1 MGCFLRQNLPAI
13 NVVLRTS
20 CTIRASL
27 TVDALRRPP
36 IVFCADASH
45 SGKIPVPRDCHSD
58 VKRVISPLPPSIPAF
73 PAACRSVT
81 ALDSSGPL
89 LAIGFEMR
97 LSFRL
102 SSALVAALILVAAG
116 VAMYQ
121 TNAERSA
128 LRREL
133 ERRALAVAENLEK
146 SVAPLLL
153 SGSSDLQPLV
163 RQFAIHEGLAGAAV
177 YDRQERMLAITPGID
192 ATLASVLARN
202 LQSAAGSESFFKF
215 NGRLIHSVTL
225 PVFVDGIPV
234 GRVQVLHDAAYI
246 GARQASLWRR
256 ALIGT
261 VMQAL
266 LIVCLTPLILRRS
279 LRQPLTRLAKWL
291 AELRGGAVTDG
302 PDLPEEGDFQPV
314 KREAARLASTLTAAR
329 AAAMEE
335 ARLRETAEAVWTSE
349 RLRAFIQIRL
359 KQSHVVV
366 VSNREPY
373 EHFRRRSGIE
383 CTVPASGLV
392 TALEPVL
399 CASGGTWIAQ
409 GTGDADRET
418 VDENDRVRVPPK
430 SPQYSLRRVWLTPEE
445 EEGFYF
451 GFSNEGL
458 WPLCH
463 IAHTRPTF
471 RSQDW
476 ESYCRVNQLF
486 ADTVLE
492 EIEGQSH
499 PVVLVQD
506 YHFALLP
513 RMIKTAR
520 PDARVAI
527 FWHIPWPNSE
537 AFGICPWQDEL
548 LTGLLGADLVGF
560 HAQVHCN
567 NFLDTVDRALESRI
581 DRERFAVDR
590 LGRVTHVRPF
600 PISVPFVGDVSR
612 PASAE
617 SRHIERVALCKSN
630 ALDPV
635 MLGVGV
641 DRVDYTKGILERLR
655 ALELFFEKYR
665 SYRGRFT
672 FVQIGAPSRTRI
684 PCYQDLMQEVTAE
697 VERIN
702 RRFRSGGWQPIVFIP
717 RHHSHEEILPYYR
730 ACDVCLVTSLH
741 DGMNLVAKEFV
752 VARADGQAVLVLS
765 RFAGAS
771 HELTDALI
779 INPYDTESLADTIY
793 RALEMSPEERRERM
807 TCLRNVVRENN
818 IYRWAGTLIAEL
830 AAIRVDAPQTRW
842 SRLRHVVGA
851 Q

>member
-1 MGCFLRQNLPAI
+1 
-13 NVVLRTS
+13 
-20 CTIRASL
+20 
-27 TVDALRRPP
+27 
-36 IVFCADASH
+36 
-45 SGKIPVPRDCHSD
+45 
-58 VKRVISPLPPSIPAF
+58 
-73 PAACRSVT
+73 
-81 ALDSSGPL
+81 
-89 LAIGFEMR
+89 MR

-102 SSALVAALILVAAG
+102 SSALVAALILVSAG
-116 VAMYQ
+116 VALYQ
-121 TNAERSA
+121 TSAERSA

-133 ERRALAVAENLEK
+133 ERRALAVAESLEK
-146 SVAPLLL
+146 AVAPLVQ
-153 SGSSDLQPLV
+153 SGSSDLEPLV

-177 YDRQERMLAITPGID
+177 FDRQERRLAVTPGIA
-192 ATLASVLARN
+192 ATLATALASDP
-202 LQSAAGSESFFKF
+202 QSTPGSASFFTF
-215 NGRLIHSVTL
+215 NGRLMHGVTAA
-225 PVFVDGIPV
+225 VFVDGV
-234 GRVQVLHDAAYI
+234 SEGRVHILHDAAYI
-246 GARQASLWRR
+246 DAQQALMWRR
-256 ALIGT
+256 VVIGT

-266 LIVCLTPLILRRS
+266 IIVCLTPLILRWS
-279 LRQPLTRLAKWL
+279 LRRPLTRLAKWL

-314 KREAARLASTLTAAR
+314 KQEAARLASSLTAAR

-335 ARLRETAEAVWTSE
+335 ARLRETAEAIWTSE
-349 RLRAFIQIRL
+349 RLRAFIQGRL
-359 KQSHVVV
+359 KDSQVVV

-373 EHFRRRSGIE
+373 EHFRRRGGIE

-418 VDENDRVRVPPK
+418 VDENGRVRVPPK
-430 SPQYSLRRVWLTPEE
+430 SPQYSLQRVWLTREE

-476 ESYCRVNQLF
+476 ESYCKVNQLF
-486 ADTVLE
+486 ADTVLK
-492 EIEGQSH
+492 EIEGQPY

-513 RMIKTAR
+513 RMIKAAR
-520 PDARVAI
+520 KDARVAI

-537 AFGICPWQDEL
+537 AFGICPWQNEL
-548 LTGLLGADLVGF
+548 LNGLLGADLVGF

-600 PISVPFVGDVSR
+600 PISVPFVGGISK
-612 PASAE
+612 ATSAE
-617 SRHIERVALCKSN
+617 SRYIERVTLCKAN
-630 ALDPV
+630 GLEPV
-635 MLGVGV
+635 TLGIGV
-641 DRVDYTKGILERLR
+641 DRVDYTKGILERMR
-655 ALELFFEKYR
+655 ALERFFEKYR

-684 PCYQDLMQEVTAE
+684 PRYQDFMHEVTAE
-697 VERIN
+697 AERIN
-702 RRFRSGGWQPIVFIP
+702 RRFHTDGWRPIVFIP
-717 RHHSHEEILPYYR
+717 QHHSHEQILPYYR
-730 ACDVCLVTSLH
+730 ASDVCLVTSLH

-752 VARADGQAVLVLS
+752 AARADGQAVLVLS

-779 INPYDTESLADTIY
+779 INPYDTESLADAIY
-793 RALEMSPEERRERM
+793 RALEMPSDERQERM
-807 TCLRNVVRENN
+807 ACLRNVVRERN
-818 IYRWAGTLIAEL
+818 IYRWAWSLIAEL
-830 AAIRVDAPQTRW
+830 AAIRVDAPQGRW